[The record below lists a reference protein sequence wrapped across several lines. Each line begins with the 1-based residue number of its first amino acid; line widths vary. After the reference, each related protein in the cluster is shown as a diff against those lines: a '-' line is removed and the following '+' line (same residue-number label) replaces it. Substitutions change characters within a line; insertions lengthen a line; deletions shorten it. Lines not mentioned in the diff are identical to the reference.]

1 MNTIINIG
9 LAIFLGGAG
18 IGTCAI
24 CIAIAIM
31 FFKS

>member
-1 MNTIINIG
+1 MNIIEIG
-9 LAIFLGGAG
+9 IAIFLGGTG

-31 FFKS
+31 FLKD